1 MTPLAQAALAYARAG
16 LHLFPLTPAS
26 KTPPASMKGW
36 PERASCD
43 PKQVAAWWSK
53 SPDANIGLLLGQEV
67 TPGRYLTAL
76 DVDNGLCDALIASEG
91 FCTSQTR
98 RGWHLV
104 ALIPEPVA
112 NRRLRRDVEIKGA
125 RSYIVA
131 PPSQVHGI
139 TYRWQEDWQQLP
151 VKPLADLLRVAYGCS
166 GVSWAQEHGGLPIRV
181 GERDNRLTE
190 VAGFI
195 HGQGDLL
202 LDGLPLVN
210 RYACETPL
218 RGADVARIATS
229 IGGRPP
235 DAEHAD
241 GDRQEGLWV
250 SVADFLARMPT
261 AVPYI
266 WEPLL
271 ARGTLSLLAGP
282 PKIGKSTFLTH
293 LVRAMLQGDSFL
305 GSPTV
310 APPGV
315 FILTEEQLS
324 LAIRLQELGLEA
336 DSRLWVNSGM
346 PTWDEA
352 MSSLEQVPPG
362 SVVILDTGSRFWPL
376 TEENAENDSA
386 QVNAALMPL
395 IRHTQERMLSTLFVH
410 HMGKGAG
417 RVNVTEAN
425 VLNFI
430 RGSTALV
437 GSVDVVAGL
446 VRAPADWRKLIVQ
459 GRYGQAEITM
469 RLTETGYER
478 MGDAPKRQTALERAV
493 SYLETTLRDGPVPS
507 KDLEAGAANEGIGE
521 RTLRRAKDTLGI
533 TSEKRDNV
541 WHYVKE

>member
-1 MTPLAQAALAYARAG
+1 MTTLAQAALAYARAG
-16 LHLFPLTPAS
+16 LCIFPLTPAS
-26 KTPPASMKGW
+26 KTPPAAMKGW
-36 PERASCD
+36 PERASCA
-43 PKQVAAWWSK
+43 PEQVAAWWAK

-76 DVDNGLCDALIASEG
+76 DVDNSLCDALLASEG
-91 FCTSQTR
+91 FCRSQTR

-112 NRRLRRDVEIKGA
+112 NRRLRRDVEIKGS

-131 PPSQVHGI
+131 PPSQVHGV
-139 TYRWQEDWQQLP
+139 TYRWREDWQQLP
-151 VKPLADLLRVAYGCS
+151 VKSLAELQRVAYGCS

-210 RYACETPL
+210 RYACETTPL
-218 RGADVARIATS
+218 SGADVARIATS
-229 IGGRPP
+229 IGNRPP
-235 DAEHAD
+235 DKE

-250 SVADFLARMPT
+250 NVGEFLARMPT

-282 PKIGKSTFLTH
+282 PKVGKSTFLTH
-293 LVRAMLQGDSFL
+293 LVRAILQGDSFL

-336 DSRLWVNSGM
+336 DSRLWVNSGL
-346 PTWDEA
+346 PAWDEA
-352 MSSLEQVPPG
+352 MRSLEQVPQG

-376 TEENAENDSA
+376 TGEGAENDSA

-395 IRHTQERMLSTLFVH
+395 IRATQERMLSTLFVH

-417 RVNVTEAN
+417 RANVTEAN
-425 VLNFI
+425 ILNFI

-446 VRAPADWRKLIVQ
+446 VRAPADWRKLIIQ

-478 MGDAPKRQTALERAV
+478 MGDATAQQTTFERAV
-493 SYLETTLRDGPVPS
+493 SYLETALKDGPVPA
-507 KDLEAGAANEGIGE
+507 KDLEAGAASVGVGL
-521 RTLRRAKDTLGI
+521 RTLKTVKRQLGI
-533 TSEKRDNV
+533 QSIRQGSIWCWKQR
-541 WHYVKE
+541 